1 MRKLVAKVSSNPI
14 PDLNADWGN
23 DGTGLPYSGKAVQNF
38 IKDELLSR
46 LTWDEVEP
54 DAASPDG
61 ITYLSTSAQT
71 LDEQAKKQVIENL
84 GLDTK
89 LDDKLE
95 ATVVGSDTTTS
106 EFPVLLAGYQEL
118 TNLQKQQVRNNLGM
132 EEYINTLIQ
141 KYIETNKK

>member
-1 MRKLVAKVSSNPI
+1 MAKVSPNSI
-14 PDLNADWGN
+14 PDLNADWGKDSAN
-23 DGTGLPYSGKAVQNF
+23 GLPYSGKAVQTF
-38 IKDELLSR
+38 IKGELGSR
-46 LTWDEVEP
+46 LTWQEVDP
-54 DAASPDG
+54 DVASPEG
-61 ITYLSTSAQT
+61 TTYLSTSKQT
-71 LDEQAKKQVIENL
+71 LDEQARQQVIQNL

-118 TNLQKQQVRNNLGM
+118 TDLQKQQVRDNLGM

-141 KYIETNKK
+141 KYIETNKE